1 METKDNNLFFTDGDQ
16 WESFCHTCLKFRH
29 QKDNYKPV
37 DAVSYKPI
45 DEKDKGDYGL
55 DGFTF
60 TGIAYQC
67 YLPEK
72 QYSDK
77 ELYEHL
83 YSKIRTD
90 INKLNTYKD
99 KIEPLLNGVKIKT
112 WYFTTPKIIYSTDF
126 HRLCNNYE
134 NDLKALNLSFIDI
147 DFKIGFVDLD
157 NLKPETNIFFNSYN
171 DSLNFGTE
179 IPDSQIIEDY
189 KTKTENNYLI
199 NNALR
204 KNAKLFPEDGNDYSI
219 NIIDKTNYTIE
230 DYLIGEDI
238 KKQWSDI
245 LDIEYEKFLK
255 IKSAL
260 ERIIKSQSTV
270 PFPDRNK
277 KIEEIR
283 KMLVDKLS
291 IEFPKLLNEADKENL
306 ASSIIADWIM
316 RCPLD
321 FK

>member
-1 METKDNNLFFTDGDQ
+1 M
-16 WESFCHTCLKFRH
+16 
-29 QKDNYKPV
+29 
-37 DAVSYKPI
+37 
-45 DEKDKGDYGL
+45 
-55 DGFTF
+55 
-60 TGIAYQC
+60 
-67 YLPEK
+67 PEK

-90 INKLNTYKD
+90 INKLDQYKD
-99 KIEPLLNGVKIKT
+99 KLELLLNGIKIRI
-112 WYFTTPKIIYSTDF
+112 WNFTTPKIIYSTDF

-134 NDLKALNLSFIDI
+134 NELKAKNLPFIDK

-157 NLKPETNIFFNSYN
+157 NLKPETNIFIKSSNEY
-171 DSLNFGTE
+171 LNFETE
-179 IPDSQIIEDY
+179 NPDSQIIEDY
-189 KTKTENNYLI
+189 KIKSENNYLI

-204 KNAKLFPEDGNDYSI
+204 KNAKLFPDDGVDYSL
-219 NIIDKTNYTIE
+219 NIIEKTNYTIE

-260 ERIIKSQSTV
+260 ERIIKNQSTV

-283 KMLVDKLS
+283 KMLVEKLS